1 MIPRNTG
8 RKIAFGF
15 AIFSFVCMV
24 VSLVV
29 LGYFQVTRGSGDVAT
44 ASMFATTLF
53 FLSCGIVLYLMGK
66 PPKHELQPW
75 DSVEKAEETETRV

>member
-15 AIFSFVCMV
+15 SVFSFVSMV
-24 VSLVV
+24 VSLAI
-29 LGYFQVTRGSGDVAT
+29 LIYLLATRGSGDVVT

-53 FLSCGIVLYLMGK
+53 FLSCGIVLYLMSK
-66 PPKHELQPW
+66 PPRHKLEPW
-75 DSVEKAEETETRV
+75 DSVDPTE

>member
-15 AIFSFVCMV
+15 AVFSFVSMV
-24 VSLVV
+24 VSLAI
-29 LGYFQVTRGSGDVAT
+29 LIYFMATRGSGDVVT

-53 FLSCGIVLYLMGK
+53 FLSCGIVLYLVSK
-66 PPKHELQPW
+66 PPQHKLEPW
-75 DSVEKAEETETRV
+75 DSVDQPK

>member
-15 AIFSFVCMV
+15 AVFSFISMA
-24 VSLVV
+24 VSLAI
-29 LGYFQVTRGSGDVAT
+29 LIYFMATRGSGDVIT

-53 FLSCGIVLYLMGK
+53 FLSCGIVLYLMSK
-66 PPKHELQPW
+66 PPKYKLEPW
-75 DSVEKAEETETRV
+75 DSIEKTE